1 MELWS
6 DGVIGQSSATE
17 ESLENMKELH
27 SWDVDVQRAIQIQ
40 ETLRDQLILKKTFS
54 QINTIGGADVSY
66 SDGNYLL
73 GMILVFSYPDLKI
86 LESSSA
92 YGKTPFPYISGLL
105 AFREGPIL
113 IEAFQK
119 LRTKPDLM
127 IFEGQGIAHP
137 RGFGMASHLGLWFDT
152 PSIGCTKTPLV
163 ATEITVGTSK
173 GQLQPILR
181 DGAEVGAVV
190 RTKTN
195 VKPVF
200 VSPGHKVDLSTSVQ
214 MILETCRDVRL
225 PEPLRKADVV
235 SRQLLHRA

>member
-1 MELWS
+1 
-6 DGVIGQSSATE
+6 
-17 ESLENMKELH
+17 MKELH

-40 ETLRDQLILKKTFS
+40 ETLRHRLILKKCFS
-54 QINTIGGADVSY
+54 QIKTIGGADVSY
-66 SDGNYLL
+66 SDGDHLL
-73 GMILVFSYPDLKI
+73 GMILVFSYPDLK
-86 LESSSA
+86 LLDSSSA
-92 YGKTPFPYISGLL
+92 FGKVPFPYKSGLL

-163 ATEITVGTSK
+163 PTEITVGTSK

-200 VSPGHKVDLSTSVQ
+200 VSPGHKIDLSTSVQ
-214 MILETCRDVRL
+214 VILETSRDVRL
-225 PEPLRKADVV
+225 PEPIRRADYV
-235 SRQLLHRA
+235 SRQLLHRV

>member
-1 MELWS
+1 M
-6 DGVIGQSSATE
+6 IGQSSATE

-27 SWDVDVQRAIQIQ
+27 SWDVNVQRAIQIQ

-66 SDGNYLL
+66 SNGNHLL
-73 GMILVFSYPDLKI
+73 GMILVFSYPDLKL
-86 LESSSA
+86 LESSWA
-92 YGKTPFPYISGLL
+92 YGKTPFGYIPGLL

-113 IEAFQK
+113 IEAFRK
-119 LRTKPDLM
+119 SKIKPDVM

-137 RGFGMASHLGLWFDT
+137 RGFGMASHLGLWLDT

-163 ATEITVGTSK
+163 ATEITVGSSK

-181 DGAEVGAVV
+181 EGVEVGAVV

-200 VSPGHKVDLSTSVQ
+200 VSPGHKIDLATSVQ
-214 MILETCRDVRL
+214 IILETCRDVRL
-225 PEPLRKADVV
+225 PEPLRRADKA
-235 SRQLLHRA
+235 SRQLLAQGIEQRA

>member
-40 ETLRDQLILKKTFS
+40 ETLRDQLILEKTFS
-54 QINTIGGADVSY
+54 HIKTIGGADVSY
-66 SDGNYLL
+66 SDGDHLL
-73 GMILVFSYPDLKI
+73 GLILVFSYPDLK
-86 LESSSA
+86 LLDSSSVDA
-92 YGKTPFPYISGLL
+92 ETPFRYIPGLL

-113 IEAFQK
+113 IKAFQK
-119 LRTKPDLM
+119 LRTKPDVM
-127 IFEGQGIAHP
+127 MFEGQGIAHP
-137 RGFGMASHLGLWFDT
+137 RGFGMASHLGVWLDI

-163 ATEITVGTSK
+163 ATEITVGPSK
-173 GQLQPILR
+173 GELQPILR
-181 DGAEVGAVV
+181 EGVEVGAVV

-200 VSPGHKVDLSTSVQ
+200 VSPGHKIDLSTSVQ
-214 MILETCRDVRL
+214 IILETSRDARL
-225 PEPLRKADVV
+225 PEPLRRADVV
-235 SRQLLHRA
+235 SRQLLHEV